1 MNENSYLDPEA
12 IKKSCTGASKKLKS
26 NNDEILAA
34 ETAVKDFLNNS
45 ELQGQAF
52 ENVRIQMEDYS
63 MILRTMRAA
72 NCSDISDFNTLS
84 GSVGDEELDGAKI
97 LEQQREAL
105 RQKESYEDAAE
116 EYRQLARNEDTLY
129 LKYYYSQCEQKNLD
143 LALGQGLLYE
153 AWKKK
158 EEKYDAIDNAT
169 AKLFTTVGSMRSIA
183 REGLEYMKNAYRNG
197 NYDTSVRDS
206 WRMRMQN
213 SYFTRFMPTDSTGN
227 TTVNWDEIEK
237 TVGKDAL
244 EITAEEYYALSV
256 VYLNL
261 DAEDLTRFLSLFIDK
276 TKDVDMPWYN
286 ELFGPAAGQCNEDYS
301 EWNVNNDK
309 LNQVLAY
316 AGIISEVT
324 LKAMQGVDK
333 DAYELLEDERN
344 VMLQRITVLQAVR
357 EVGVFRADIYADSP
371 DIKIEEDEESKA
383 LTIKF
388 KEYRNIGSESAPT
401 FSNLADSSI
410 KVKYTMDS
418 SCIDMESIKNAETI
432 LTTYFGGYSVAE
444 ESGKFVLDETKGEA
458 IGKAA
463 EGLASYAK
471 KAGKTGMSKAIGY
484 IPIVG
489 DVAFFAIDT
498 AADYEETKDNVKIV
512 KEQLDN
518 IKSAQL
524 YSDFDYSVNFVE
536 YDTASSKEI
545 KIVANHGENTINII
559 NQANSDLELD
569 ISENEIF
576 AEPDKTYQK
585 ITDEI
590 SDNPDKQKAYN
601 DAIEGG
607 K

>member
-105 RQKESYEDAAE
+105 RQKENYENAAE

-213 SYFTRFMPTDSTGN
+213 SYLTRFMPTDSTGN
-227 TTVNWDEIEK
+227 TTINWDEIEK
-237 TVGKDAL
+237 IVGKDAS

-256 VYLNL
+256 AYLNL

-276 TKDVDMPWYN
+276 TKDVDTPLYT

-301 EWNVNNDK
+301 EWKTNNDK
-309 LNQVLAY
+309 LNQVLAC

-357 EVGVFRADIYADSP
+357 EVGVFRADIYADS
-371 DIKIEEDEESKA
+371 
-383 LTIKF
+383 
-388 KEYRNIGSESAPT
+388 
-401 FSNLADSSI
+401 SI

-458 IGKAA
+458 RK
-463 EGLASYAK
+463 
-471 KAGKTGMSKAIGY
+471 
-484 IPIVG
+484 
-489 DVAFFAIDT
+489 
-498 AADYEETKDNVKIV
+498 
-512 KEQLDN
+512 
-518 IKSAQL
+518 
-524 YSDFDYSVNFVE
+524 
-536 YDTASSKEI
+536 
-545 KIVANHGENTINII
+545 HG
-559 NQANSDLELD
+559 
-569 ISENEIF
+569 
-576 AEPDKTYQK
+576 
-585 ITDEI
+585 
-590 SDNPDKQKAYN
+590 
-601 DAIEGG
+601 
-607 K
+607 

>member
-1 MNENSYLDPEA
+1 M
-12 IKKSCTGASKKLKS
+12 
-26 NNDEILAA
+26 
-34 ETAVKDFLNNS
+34 
-45 ELQGQAF
+45 
-52 ENVRIQMEDYS
+52 QMEDYS

-97 LEQQREAL
+97 LEQQ
-105 RQKESYEDAAE
+105 
-116 EYRQLARNEDTLY
+116 
-129 LKYYYSQCEQKNLD
+129 NLD
-143 LALGQGLLYE
+143 LALVQGLLYE

-183 REGLEYMKNAYRNG
+183 REGLEYMKKAYKNG

-213 SYFTRFMPTDSTGN
+213 CYFTRFMPTDSTGN
-227 TTVNWDEIEK
+227 TTINWDEIEK
-237 TVGKDAL
+237 TVGKDAS

-261 DAEDLTRFLSLFIDK
+261 DAEDLTRFLKLFIDK

-536 YDTASSKEI
+536 YDTANSEEI
-545 KIVANHGENTINII
+545 EIVANHGKDTVNII
-559 NQANSDLELD
+559 NQVNSDLELD

-590 SDNPDKQKAYN
+590 DDNPDKQKAYN
-601 DAIEGG
+601 DAIESE

>member
-52 ENVRIQMEDYS
+52 ENVRMQMEDYS

-105 RQKESYEDAAE
+105 RQKENYENAAE
-116 EYRQLARNEDTLY
+116 ENRQFARNEDTLY
-129 LKYYYSQCEQKNLD
+129 LKYHYSQCEQQNLD
-143 LALGQGLLYE
+143 LALVQGLLYE

-301 EWNVNNDK
+301 EWKTNNDK

-324 LKAMQGVDK
+324 LKAMQGIDK
-333 DAYELLEDERN
+333 DENQDAYDLLEKKRN
-344 VMLQRITVLQAVR
+344 DMLQRITVLQAVR

-371 DIKIEEDEESKA
+371 DIKIEED
-383 LTIKF
+383 
-388 KEYRNIGSESAPT
+388 
-401 FSNLADSSI
+401 
-410 KVKYTMDS
+410 
-418 SCIDMESIKNAETI
+418 AETI

-484 IPIVG
+484 IPLVG
-489 DVAFFAIDT
+489 DVTSFVIDT
-498 AADYEETKDNVKIV
+498 ATDYEETKENVKIV
-512 KEQLDN
+512 KEQLDDV
-518 IKSAQL
+518 KSAKL
-524 YSDFDYSVNFVE
+524 YSDFGYSVNFVE

-559 NQANSDLELD
+559 NQVNSDLELD

-601 DAIEGG
+601 DAIESE

>member
-1 MNENSYLDPEA
+1 M
-12 IKKSCTGASKKLKS
+12 
-26 NNDEILAA
+26 
-34 ETAVKDFLNNS
+34 
-45 ELQGQAF
+45 
-52 ENVRIQMEDYS
+52 QMEDYS

-97 LEQQREAL
+97 LEQQ
-105 RQKESYEDAAE
+105 
-116 EYRQLARNEDTLY
+116 
-129 LKYYYSQCEQKNLD
+129 NLD
-143 LALGQGLLYE
+143 LALVQGLLYE

-324 LKAMQGVDK
+324 LKAMQGIDK
-333 DAYELLEDERN
+333 DENQDAYDLLEKKRN
-344 VMLQRITVLQAVR
+344 DMLQRITVLQAVR
-357 EVGVFRADIYADSP
+357 EIGVFRADIYADSP

-410 KVKYTMDS
+410 KVKYTMDG
-418 SCIDMESIKNAETI
+418 SCIDMESIENAENI
-432 LTTYFGGYSVAE
+432 LTTHFGGYSVAGKT
-444 ESGKFVLDETKGEA
+444 GKFVLDKTNGEA
-458 IGKAA
+458 ISKAA
-463 EGLASYAK
+463 EHAASYMK
-471 KAGKTGMSKAIGY
+471 KAGKTGVSKTIGY
-484 IPIVG
+484 IPIIG
-489 DVAFFAIDT
+489 DVASFVIDT
-498 AADYEETKDNVKIV
+498 ATDYKKSQENVKIV
-512 KEQLDN
+512 KEQLN
-518 IKSAQL
+518 NVKSAQL

-536 YDTASSKEI
+536 YDTANSEEI
-545 KIVANHGENTINII
+545 EIVANHGKDTVNII
-559 NQANSDLELD
+559 NQVNSDLELD

>member
-1 MNENSYLDPEA
+1 MNENSYLDPAA
-12 IKKSCTGASKKLKS
+12 IRESCAGAGRQLKR
-26 NNDEILAA
+26 NNDGILAV
-34 ETAVKDFLNNS
+34 ETAVRDFLNNS

-52 ENVRIQMEDYS
+52 DNLRMQMEDYL
-63 MILRTMRAA
+63 MILRTMWAA

-105 RQKESYEDAAE
+105 RQKENYENAAE

-183 REGLEYMKNAYRNG
+183 REGLEYMKKAYKNG

-213 SYFTRFMPTDSTGN
+213 CYFTRFMPTDSTGN
-227 TTVNWDEIEK
+227 TTINWDEIEK
-237 TVGKDAL
+237 TVGKDAS

-261 DAEDLTRFLSLFIDK
+261 DAEDLTRFLKLFIDK

-324 LKAMQGVDK
+324 LKAMQGIDK
-333 DAYELLEDERN
+333 DENPKTYNLLEKKRN
-344 VMLQRITVLQAVR
+344 DMLQRITVLQAVR
-357 EVGVFRADIYADSP
+357 EVGVFRADIY
-371 DIKIEEDEESKA
+371 
-383 LTIKF
+383 
-388 KEYRNIGSESAPT
+388 
-401 FSNLADSSI
+401 ADSSI

-463 EGLASYAK
+463 EGLASYVK

-484 IPIVG
+484 IPLVG
-489 DVAFFAIDT
+489 DVTSFVIDT
-498 AADYEETKDNVKIV
+498 ATDYEETKENVKIV
-512 KEQLDN
+512 KEQLDDV
-518 IKSAQL
+518 KSAKL
-524 YSDFDYSVNFVE
+524 YSDFGYSVNFVE

-559 NQANSDLELD
+559 NQVNSDLELD

-601 DAIEGG
+601 DAIESE